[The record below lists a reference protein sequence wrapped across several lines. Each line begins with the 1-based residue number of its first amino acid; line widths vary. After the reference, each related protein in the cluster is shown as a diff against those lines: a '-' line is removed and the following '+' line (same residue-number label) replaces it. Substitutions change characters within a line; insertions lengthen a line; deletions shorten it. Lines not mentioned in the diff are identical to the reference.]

1 MHHRGEL
8 LPFLR
13 THVATSS
20 GQKVGRTEPA
30 VELQAHRALTFGFE
44 SRPFHFDLGIEF
56 RLRSAEAKRRQTDA
70 CGVHIDT
77 SAQMGHGELP
87 QPFFKSQLR
96 DAHLQASR
104 AVVTETVDAHIEP
117 AEVEQGRLGQRS
129 ACHVHEDRPLAHRE
143 SVHGI
148 MGLAQVE
155 MSVLQLGIGQRGS
168 QVHRIAGQG
177 EA

>member
-20 GQKVGRTEPA
+20 GQKVGWTEPA
-30 VELQAHRALTFGFE
+30 VDLQTHRALTLGLE
-44 SRPFHFDLGIEF
+44 GTPFHFDLGVEF

-77 SAQMGHGELP
+77 SAQVGHGELP

-104 AVVTETVDAHIEP
+104 AVVTEAVDAHIEP

-129 ACHVHEDRPLAHRE
+129 VCHVHEDRPLAHRE

-177 EA
+177 EV